1 MKNLITLINLIIL
14 INGTNG
20 QVTMK
25 TDIPATVANNAD
37 LLFEVKINK
46 GAIANFTKYQLDVPE
61 GITINEIDI
70 KTGSFTFINNRAKV
84 IWASIPAESEVTILL
99 KLISG
104 SFSGMA
110 TFNQKFYYI
119 DNGVKKEVEAEPLL
133 VNFKGGNS
141 SITKSNPANAINTNV
156 STASQPISMTS
167 KNTVSENAPPVI
179 NNTSNSTKNVTVNST
194 EKIPATKTPEPKQ
207 SSSADI
213 DKLAKQFTP
222 VTNTKNTAK
231 TTSDEMGL
239 VYKIQ
244 IGASADNP
252 GSAKYSSLQG
262 VSIVKESGFYKVLVG
277 SFKSKD
283 DAIKKKTELM
293 EKGFSGFVVAYQ
305 DGLRVK

>member
-1 MKNLITLINLIIL
+1 MKTLITLISLIVL
-14 INGTNG
+14 INGING

-25 TDIPATVANNAD
+25 TDIPSAVANNSD

-46 GAIANFTKYQLDVPE
+46 GSIANFTKYQLDVPE

-84 IWASIPAESEVTILL
+84 IWAAIPAENEVTILL

-119 DNGVKKEVEAEPLL
+119 DNGVKKEVEADPLL
-133 VNFKGGNS
+133 VNFTAGNS
-141 SITKSNPANAINTNV
+141 SIAKSNPSNALNTSV
-156 STASQPISMTS
+156 STASQTMSIAT
-167 KNTVSENAPPVI
+167 KNTVVENTSPVI
-179 NNTSNSTKNVTVNST
+179 NATNNSTKNVTLSSA
-194 EKIPATKTPEPKQ
+194 EKIPATKTPEPKE

-213 DKLAKQFTP
+213 DKLAKEFAP
-222 VTNTKNTAK
+222 VTETKNSAK
-231 TTSDEMGL
+231 AKVDEVGL
-239 VYKIQ
+239 VYRVQ

-252 GSAKYSSLQG
+252 SNAKYSSLQG
-262 VSIVKESGFYKVLVG
+262 VSIVKEAGFYKVLVG
-277 SFKSKD
+277 SFKSKE